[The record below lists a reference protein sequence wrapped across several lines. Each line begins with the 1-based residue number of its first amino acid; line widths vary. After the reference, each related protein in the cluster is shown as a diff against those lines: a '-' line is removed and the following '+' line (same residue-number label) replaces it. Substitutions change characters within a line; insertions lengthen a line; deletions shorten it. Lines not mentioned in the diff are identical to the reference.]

1 MFKGTEYYMIVS
13 IKDILSV
20 FLCSMLPI
28 IELRGS
34 IILGAGLD
42 LPWWINAAVS
52 IIGNMLP
59 IPFILIFIRRILH
72 WMAHTKFPF
81 LSKVALWIENKAHK
95 STKKVMR
102 YATFGLFLFVAIP
115 LPGTG
120 AWTGALVAA
129 MLDMR
134 IKKSLP
140 AIFLGVLCAC
150 AIMTLA
156 SYGFVGFLDFLTKI

>member
-72 WMAHTKFPF
+72 WMAHTKVPF
-81 LSKVALWIENKAHK
+81 LSKVALWIENKAHR

-102 YATFGLFLFVAIP
+102 YACLLYTSP
-115 LPGTG
+115 SPR
-120 AWTGALVAA
+120 
-129 MLDMR
+129 DM
-134 IKKSLP
+134 
-140 AIFLGVLCAC
+140 
-150 AIMTLA
+150 
-156 SYGFVGFLDFLTKI
+156 

>member
-72 WMAHTKFPF
+72 WMAHTKVPF

-95 STKKVMR
+95 KSCAMPRSAYFYLWRSRCPAQGHGQAHLLPQCLTCVLKNPFLPFSLVY
-102 YATFGLFLFVAIP
+102 YAPVQL
-115 LPGTG
+115 
-120 AWTGALVAA
+120 
-129 MLDMR
+129 
-134 IKKSLP
+134 
-140 AIFLGVLCAC
+140 
-150 AIMTLA
+150 
-156 SYGFVGFLDFLTKI
+156 

>member
-1 MFKGTEYYMIVS
+1 MIAS

-34 IILGAGLD
+34 IILGAGLN
-42 LPWWINAAVS
+42 LPWWLNAAVS
-52 IIGNMLP
+52 VIGNMLP

-72 WMAHTKFPF
+72 WMAHTKVPF

-95 STKKVMR
+95 NTKKVMR